1 MALFPDILE
10 GSFQFLIAQR
20 LEFKNLKNFDL
31 LYPHQEFVRRYMS
44 PYTPYKSII
53 LFHDLGSGKS
63 RACIATAVDHYLYDK
78 KECIIVTKGQSG
90 ADSFMSQIIQFW
102 KLSSQKEEWKE
113 SIFKMRRYTSM
124 SNQIAEM
131 SDKEIKQTYSNKII
145 VLDEVHNIRFPGN
158 NDMTDCVYKSLMK
171 IVQNCKNTKIIMATA
186 TPMTDNENQLEP
198 LLQMCNY
205 FKYGDF
211 EHNDMKGIISY
222 NPYVLDKPKTY
233 NRNNIYDGMYASCM
247 IEHQKEHYEKHFEM
261 GIPND
266 IYRSWTHLSLFC
278 TPEGKFGKTI
288 TDNFMDKRNRTAQIT
303 PVSSK
308 VTKEISYISFSPKP
322 EFCEMLSG
330 ENLRNCSCKYSAFID
345 LLDCTEGNVFVFVE
359 EVQGSGIVL
368 LSTILEANGYEMY
381 IGENLED
388 GIHPNPKRFTMC
400 VGSLEICPNIQDR
413 LNGFNSHLNK
423 DGQYVRILLGSRVIG
438 ESITLM
444 NVRHFHCITPH
455 WNNSTINQAVGR
467 VVRNGS
473 HNALEPNKQTVNIY
487 MHTAILEDNLASSI
501 DFIKLITCHE
511 KQESIQQQENIMKE
525 IAVDKYCCIVPED
538 IVPNITEF
546 SVFCAAYI
554 KYHIE
559 DIMSYLKM
567 VSNVCYNISELS
579 NNLNINIE
587 VLSQALCIIIRD
599 NIPYKE
605 TKYLRA
611 YGDTVFLVNDC
622 SLPYVMFPPKT
633 RPFLGSCAKKQIF
646 DTRDEDTRDTKDTR
660 DENIFEPVRISLHSL
675 SIDNVKQSNISVRC
689 ENLSLAQFRY
699 LPVLKKITYL
709 EKKIQEQISLDNLRK
724 DDQANENI
732 SAPPLRMDNTE
743 TIPYFLSNLFAVID
757 NIPCHLL
764 WYRHIE
770 SAYTTSKTVPKK
782 PCGKTKIFVD
792 AQGRRGYL
800 GTNLHFPCNEVNTSA
815 WIYVDGNE
823 EKEFINIYEELHNNF
838 ICNFLSMID
847 NDQPAPQHNG
857 SSLDNLRIYGIISTI
872 DGKMRIRQRSDIEQS
887 SLTITDNRRMKR
899 GKSLSSMKISE
910 LLDIMKKLK
919 ISGVYSLRRDM
930 INKIDE
936 FLIEK
941 KLFYIL

>member
-1 MALFPDILE
+1 MPQALFPDILE
-10 GSFQFLIAQR
+10 ESFQFLIAQR
-20 LEFKNLKNFDL
+20 LEFRNLKNLDS

-90 ADSFMSQIIQFW
+90 ADSFMSQIIQFRQ
-102 KLSSQKEEWKE
+102 LSSQKKEWRE

-131 SDKEIKQTYSNKII
+131 SDEEIKQTYSNKII

-171 IVQNCKNTKIIMATA
+171 IVQNCKNTKIMMATA

-198 LLQMCNY
+198 LLQMCNF

-211 EHNDMKGIISY
+211 EHKDMKGIISY

-233 NRNNIYDGMYASCM
+233 NINNVYDGMYASCM
-247 IEHQKEHYEKHFEM
+247 IEHQKEHYKKHFEM

-278 TPEGKFGKTI
+278 TPEGKFGKEI

-308 VTKEISYISFSPKP
+308 VTKEISYISYSPKP
-322 EFCEMLSG
+322 EFREMLSG

-388 GIHPNPKRFTMC
+388 GINQNPKRFTMC

-413 LNGFNSHLNK
+413 LDGFNSPLNK

-538 IVPNITEF
+538 IAPNITEF

-579 NNLNINIE
+579 NDLNINIE

-599 NIPYKE
+599 NIPYEKN
-605 TKYLRA
+605 KYLRA

-622 SLPYVMFPPKT
+622 SLSYVMFPPKT
-633 RPFLGSCAKKQIF
+633 RPENEFLGSCAREQILY
-646 DTRDEDTRDTKDTR
+646 TRDEDTRN
-660 DENIFEPVRISLHSL
+660 EEYASLAYVEPL
-675 SIDNVKQSNISVRC
+675 SIDNAEKYQLDISVRC

-699 LPVLKKITYL
+699 LPVLRKITYL
-709 EKKIQEQISLDNLRK
+709 EKKIQEQIFLDNLRK
-724 DDQANENI
+724 DNQANENI
-732 SAPPLRMDNTE
+732 MDNTE

-770 SAYTTSKTVPKK
+770 SAYTTSKIVPKK
-782 PCGKTKIFVD
+782 PCGKTRILVD

-800 GTNLHFPCNEVNTSA
+800 GTSMHFSCDEVNTCA
-815 WIYVDGNE
+815 WIYVDENE

-838 ICNFLSMID
+838 LCKFFSMIDSED
-847 NDQPAPQHNG
+847 NDQPGHKGGA
-857 SSLDNLRIYGIISTI
+857 DLRIYGIISTI
-872 DGKMRIRQRSDIEQS
+872 DGKMRIRQRNDIEQCH

-899 GKSLSSMKISE
+899 GKSLSSLKISE
-910 LLDIMKKLK
+910 LLDIMKQLK
-919 ISGVYSLRRDM
+919 ILGVYSSRRDM

-941 KLFYIL
+941 RLFYIL